1 MGRCTAES
9 RITWKLGLISGHA
22 SLHGEVHSRTQDHL
36 EVRLNIRARI
46 FAWGGAQQ
54 NAGLP
59 GGIREGGLD
68 GCRPH
73 ELHQHKEV
81 EGEVLRGGRWGL
93 ACAVQ
98 ACVQAYVWVYSCM
111 CVVFVRVCVCVCVWS
126 CMCVCSCM
134 HACACVCVCLCVF
147 IRCNYQSLQEG
158 PCIQYT
164 SLPVNILAVSIAP
177 PYLVPAYKSSEQ
189 APRFLPPMLLTGKL
203 RKPAYSSA
211 SALMVAY
218 TSNQV

>member
-111 CVVFVRVCVCVCVWS
+111 CVVFVRVCVCVCV
-126 CMCVCSCM
+126 CGHACVCVHACM
-134 HACACVCVCLCVF
+134 HVRVCVCVCVCLYDAIIKVCRRVLASSTLPF
-147 IRCNYQSLQEG
+147 QS
-158 PCIQYT
+158 I
-164 SLPVNILAVSIAP
+164 SLPFQLRLLIW
-177 PYLVPAYKSSEQ
+177 
-189 APRFLPPMLLTGKL
+189 FLPTSQVS
-203 RKPAYSSA
+203 KPRGSCPQCSSPVNCA
-211 SALMVAY
+211 NQPIRALVL
-218 TSNQV
+218 